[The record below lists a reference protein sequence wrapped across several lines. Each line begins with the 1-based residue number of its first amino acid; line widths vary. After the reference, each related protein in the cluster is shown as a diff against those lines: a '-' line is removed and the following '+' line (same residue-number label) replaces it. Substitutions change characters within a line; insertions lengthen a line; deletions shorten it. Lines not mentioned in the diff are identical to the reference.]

1 MTRFER
7 ATSTLARLRST
18 PELHPLNIQIYNNK
32 ITAGWLQTF
41 LKPYI
46 YIYLTVSSSFIE
58 ILELNEQNINFLF
71 IFIKGINIKYY
82 SSSFNH
88 NDKKIHQLGT

>member
-1 MTRFER
+1 
-7 ATSTLARLRST
+7 LRST
-18 PELHPLNIQIYNNK
+18 PELHPLNIHIYNNK
-32 ITAGWLQTF
+32 ITVGWLQTF

-46 YIYLTVSSSFIE
+46 YLKLYHLLSIE

-71 IFIKGINIKYY
+71 IFIEGINIKYY

-88 NDKKIHQLGT
+88 ND